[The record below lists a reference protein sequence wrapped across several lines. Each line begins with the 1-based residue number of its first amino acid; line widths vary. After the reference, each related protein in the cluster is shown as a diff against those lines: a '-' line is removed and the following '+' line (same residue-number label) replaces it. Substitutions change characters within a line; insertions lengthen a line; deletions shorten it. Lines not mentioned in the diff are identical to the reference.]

1 MSKSSNQVAT
11 NQAPKK
17 RRLRRFFLYALG
29 LLGIWLGLLA
39 WFSYQLYAHSQ
50 QLRALLQTSP
60 MRSSHAQ
67 ALCDEVAATH
77 TSAIWLRRLSLPIH
91 PILRQS
97 DAWIGALPAASD
109 FANQGLGV
117 AEGYCHQ
124 FNPLLALLDLPAEQR
139 SKQLL
144 DWLIANQS
152 DWLQLQRDVQGV
164 QQTWRSVPTSLQTAP
179 FLANYQAQLTQFDQ
193 QLTAAQT
200 SLGLL
205 DQAWPLLAAG
215 WGTQKPLRLLIA
227 GQNPLEL
234 RPSGGFIGSIATMT
248 FEQGRISNMAY
259 FNSADF
265 AAVAPAG
272 SAMPKPYNQYL
283 RASLWTLRDA
293 NWWPD
298 WPTSAQSLQIFW
310 QLNQQPEV
318 DAVIALDLYGLQ
330 GLIQVLAPLE
340 IAGYGQMVQ
349 AASLEQIF
357 GLYDGQNVTGDKQF
371 LAALFRSTLETA
383 RHANFSQ
390 WLELGASLQAS
401 LQQRH
406 LSIYFNDQTSQN
418 LMLANGWAGAMPQ
431 VGHDLLALV
440 DADLS
445 YSDGQNFI
453 EQRMQLDVQLDAQAR
468 PLTNT
473 LTITYTNRYD
483 AWRADSSK
491 HAVYGYCYNVGL
503 AIQQRIPGCYGDYAR
518 AYLPINAL
526 PLHLD
531 GADTPPDIAQEGQLT
546 SVGWYM
552 LLYPGQTRTIRLSY
566 LPNLQSQPYQL
577 SWLKQAGTLAHP
589 IHVRIS
595 QAGQMAEWQGSLQ
608 HDRELSFID
617 AAIQPAPS
625 DVPITADQQAAEQA
639 WQRWQQGETSAAL
652 ELWQASNTLDR
663 ALDAVVGLR
672 WTHDPSSAKQLLQ
685 QLQPLLPD
693 SGRAA
698 FLAGWLAEL
707 TNDDDA
713 ALQAYQTALER
724 EPSSQAARLALA
736 LLQLKRGDGA
746 AAERSLQQL
755 KNPRLALQRLAFDQR
770 MAGDLAQAERYYQL
784 LLTLDPRDRTVWEDR
799 YWLRRYANDQP
810 DWLAVE
816 QLANEG
822 ISEFPNDATWLSR
835 RAESYERQNL
845 PQQAIGD
852 WQQVSIISPT
862 NSLAWYYLALQQR
875 AVGDWQAAQ
884 SSLETLVQL
893 DPQADYYLVLGD
905 TLRELN
911 LVAEARNAYATAA
924 QINPD
929 HPGLA
934 ERLRLLE
941 ASP

>member
-1 MSKSSNQVAT
+1 MSKPSNQVAT

-60 MRSSHAQ
+60 MRSNHAQ
-67 ALCDEVAATH
+67 AFCSELTATQ
-77 TSAIWLRRLSLPIH
+77 TSVSWLRRLSLPLH

-117 AEGYCHQ
+117 AEGYCQQ

-144 DWLIANQS
+144 DWLNANQPH
-152 DWLQLQRDVQGV
+152 WLQLQRDVQGL

-340 IAGYGQMVQ
+340 IAGYGQMAQ

-371 LAALFRSTLETA
+371 LAALFRSTLETS
-383 RHANFSQ
+383 RHANFGQ

-526 PLHLD
+526 PLQLQ
-531 GADTPPDIAQEGQLT
+531 GADTPPDITQEGQLT

-595 QAGQMAEWQGSLQ
+595 QAGQMVEWQGTLRY
-608 HDRELSFID
+608 DRELRLMD
-617 AAIQPAPS
+617 AAIQPTPS

-652 ELWQASNTLDR
+652 ALWQRSSTLDR

-672 WTHDPSSAKQLLQ
+672 WTHDPRTAKQLLQ

-724 EPSSQAARLALA
+724 EPTSQAARLALA

-755 KNPRLALQRLAFDQR
+755 ENPRLALQRLAFDQR

-784 LLTLDPRDRTVWEDR
+784 LLTLDPSDRAVWEDR

-822 ISEFPNDATWLSR
+822 ISTFPNDATWLSR

-911 LVAEARNAYATAA
+911 LVAEARNAYANAA

-934 ERLRLLE
+934 ERLRLVE